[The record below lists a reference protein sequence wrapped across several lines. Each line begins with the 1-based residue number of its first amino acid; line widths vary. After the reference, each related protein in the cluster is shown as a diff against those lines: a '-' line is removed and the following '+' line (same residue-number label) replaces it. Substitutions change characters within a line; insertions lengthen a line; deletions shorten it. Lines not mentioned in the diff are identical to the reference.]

1 MVGRHQKIQGA
12 GVSLCHRDAGLHLYK
27 ARSITFRFLFRLHH
41 DLAVLAHALY
51 HQHLSFHRD
60 FGDGQRPHI
69 RSVQH
74 HHAAFPVD
82 GQHRTFFRRNAF
94 RTFGRFLGPVGIAL
108 GLSSCICC
116 RRLAGLRLRRC
127 VGCVAGRLDYLS
139 HELLILALRYLCPV
153 PAGVHRIIDIITAG
167 QGIGR
172 VARPVGGRQ
181 HPLTFQR
188 IGKGPAYAHA
198 VLAVQQHRGHQL
210 TVLMLYIQ

>member
-51 HQHLSFHRD
+51 HQHLPFYRIFRDRHRL
-60 FGDGQRPHI
+60 HI

-94 RTFGRFLGPVGIAL
+94 RTFGRFFCPVGVAL
-108 GLSSCICC
+108 GLSGCIRC
-116 RRLAGLRLRRC
+116 RRLAGLRLRCR
-127 VGCVAGRLDYLS
+127 VGRIAGRLDHLA
-139 HELLILALRYLCPV
+139 HKLLILALRYFCSV

-188 IGKGPAYAHA
+188 IGKGPAHAHA

>member
-51 HQHLSFHRD
+51 HQHLSFHRA
-60 FGDGQRPHI
+60 FRNRQRPHI

-94 RTFGRFLGPVGIAL
+94 RTFGCFLGPVGVAL
-108 GLSSCICC
+108 GLSGRIRC
-116 RRLAGLRLRRC
+116 RRLAGLRLRCR
-127 VGCVAGRLDYLS
+127 VGRIAGRLDHLA
-139 HELLILALRYLCPV
+139 HKLLILALRYFCSV

-181 HPLTFQR
+181 HPLALQ
-188 IGKGPAYAHA
+188 
-198 VLAVQQHRGHQL
+198 
-210 TVLMLYIQ
+210 